1 MVDLVFVIDTNYTI
15 ESYLPIIKESLSD
28 IMHTLS
34 ETEKIDLNASVVDY
48 QYRHPSMI
56 SIRINNL
63 SSAAIKERNESP
75 FNKDIDVVKG
85 IMDKFALSMPG
96 SWDLNSVPIGAFG
109 YVEEFPFR
117 QNSNRFALLITDKTY
132 RIDNDHGYNDVY
144 ELFDKLNA
152 KDISVSVA
160 TLHSIN
166 AYDKW
171 AENCN
176 GIKINMFKKVN
187 FAEEYTNFVL
197 NNISQGVNFKII
209 ATNTLKEIH
218 LAAPLKFMGQT
229 DTDEDGLTDGDEVQ
243 WNYVEL
249 KEDGSFTLPML
260 GGLWVQTYPSYDA
273 KTFENLPFL
282 TELKEVRVLPLK
294 SDPTLKDSDDDGL
307 EDKDDEYPFINS
319 IVKCWY
325 KFELQDKDVYIAQ
338 EKHGESNTVVKIYEK
353 GSNVTTLYKFIDGSW
368 KEVERN
374 VPIPD
379 DDKKL
384 ILSDGDINSLNS
396 SDELVVNIYLE
407 FEPITIV

>member
-1 MVDLVFVIDTNYTI
+1 
-15 ESYLPIIKESLSD
+15 
-28 IMHTLS
+28 
-34 ETEKIDLNASVVDY
+34 
-48 QYRHPSMI
+48 
-56 SIRINNL
+56 
-63 SSAAIKERNESP
+63 
-75 FNKDIDVVKG
+75 
-85 IMDKFALSMPG
+85 
-96 SWDLNSVPIGAFG
+96 
-109 YVEEFPFR
+109 
-117 QNSNRFALLITDKTY
+117 
-132 RIDNDHGYNDVY
+132 
-144 ELFDKLNA
+144 
-152 KDISVSVA
+152 
-160 TLHSIN
+160 
-166 AYDKW
+166 
-171 AENCN
+171 
-176 GIKINMFKKVN
+176 
-187 FAEEYTNFVL
+187 
-197 NNISQGVNFKII
+197 
-209 ATNTLKEIH
+209 
-218 LAAPLKFMGQT
+218 MGQT

-249 KEDGSFTLPML
+249 KEDGSFTL
-260 GGLWVQTYPSYDA
+260 
-273 KTFENLPFL
+273 
-282 TELKEVRVLPLK
+282 
-294 SDPTLKDSDDDGL
+294 KDSDDGL